1 MSTGTFR
8 ASVAIVPI
16 DAWLSWNEEDGCYW
30 LMAIGPYPASVLQ
43 CFCASVLLC
52 FSSYCPYCLYTV
64 VDDLLAIGYWLLVY
78 WLMDT
83 YVPIDLLSYTDEAGL
98 M

>member
-1 MSTGTFR
+1 MLGSHGMRRMDAIGLWLLALTQLQCFS
-8 ASVAIVPI
+8 ASVAIAPI
-16 DAWLSWNEEDGCYW
+16 VFTLWW
-30 LMAIGPYPASVLQ
+30 MI
-43 CFCASVLLC
+43 
-52 FSSYCPYCLYTV
+52 
-64 VDDLLAIGYWLLVY
+64 YWLLVY

>member
-1 MSTGTFR
+1 MLGSHGMR
-8 ASVAIVPI
+8 RM
-16 DAWLSWNEEDGCYW
+16 D
-30 LMAIGPYPASVLQ
+30 AIGLWLLALTQLQCFSASVLQ
-43 CFCASVLLC
+43 C

-64 VDDLLAIGYWLLVY
+64 VDDLLAIGYWLLAIGY